1 MRKQNILHTVCK
13 QNIFFFGKHGDMIS
27 FALGFGWNEVSRRDE
42 GGGRQS
48 QRTMIR
54 VGKTSQNGRRLSFF
68 VLIEKRGRK
77 IERYKDKI
85 WEGRK

>member
-1 MRKQNILHTVCK
+1 MQAKH
-13 QNIFFFGKHGDMIS
+13 FFFLASDGDMIS

-54 VGKTSQNGRRLSFF
+54 VEKTSQNGRRLSFF

-77 IERYKDKI
+77 IERYKDKM
-85 WEGRK
+85 GRKKIEESISSIY